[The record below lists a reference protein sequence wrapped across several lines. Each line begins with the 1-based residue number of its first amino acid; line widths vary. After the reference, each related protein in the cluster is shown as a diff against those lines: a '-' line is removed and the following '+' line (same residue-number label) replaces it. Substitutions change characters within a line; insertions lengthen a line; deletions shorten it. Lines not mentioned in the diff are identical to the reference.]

1 MGTIPYNWPDDAPT
15 KRMPGVPVKI
25 VLDPGDGQYFPL
37 REAMQ
42 AGRKGVVR

>member
-25 VLDPGDGQYFPL
+25 VLDPGDDQNIPR
-37 REAMQ
+37 REAMP
-42 AGRKGVVR
+42 AGRMGMVR